1 MKPKTPPPPPRLNSE
16 KGGNA
21 LPCQLQGD
29 EGVLNF

>member
-1 MKPKTPPPPPRLNSE
+1 MKPKTPRLNSE

-21 LPCQLQGD
+21 LPCQLQED